1 MARAKKMDGVP
12 AEAAE
17 LTFEQALEQLERV
30 VADLEDGR
38 LGLDES
44 ITRYQTGVELLKRCY
59 GHLSEAD
66 RKICLLTG
74 VDRDGNPIT
83 EQWDDPQMSLEK
95 KAESRANRRTAAG
108 GKKKAVKSKKHRG
121 SNESDAQAGLF

>member
-1 MARAKKMDGVP
+1 MAKTKKTDDAPGGAVQ
-12 AEAAE
+12 

-30 VADLEDGR
+30 VADLEEGR
-38 LGLDES
+38 LGLDDS
-44 ITRYQTGVELLKRCY
+44 ITRYQLGVELLKRCY

-83 EQWDDPQMSLEK
+83 EKWDDPQLSLEK
-95 KAESRANRRTAAG
+95 KAEARADRRTAAG
-108 GKKKAVKSKKHRG
+108 GKKKPTKPQKRKEG
-121 SNESDAQAGLF
+121 NGTDAQAGLF